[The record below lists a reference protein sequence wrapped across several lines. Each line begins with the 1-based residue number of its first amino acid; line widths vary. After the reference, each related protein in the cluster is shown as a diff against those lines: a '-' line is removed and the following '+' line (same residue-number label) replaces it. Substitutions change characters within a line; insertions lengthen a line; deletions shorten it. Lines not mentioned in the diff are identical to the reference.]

1 MPGWNREEGMS
12 NGVYDPK
19 GSVWDLVE
27 ALGDDCHAYKD
38 LLREFV
44 CYLNDVQIIDFVE
57 TYKRL
62 HDMDIPNELDND

>member
-1 MPGWNREEGMS
+1 MS

-19 GSVWDLVE
+19 GSFWDLVD

-62 HDMDIPNELDND
+62 HDMDFPNELKK